1 MMKRVLLVDD
11 NSDSRKAIRMIL
23 ESQGLECVEVLN
35 GAEALNWLQ
44 EGQAN
49 LIVTDNHMP
58 TLTGLEFIER
68 LHEKADPHTPPIIL
82 LSGNLDN
89 SVKVQARNAGAYAI
103 LDKPCN
109 FSEFLSVV
117 SLALEGQVLVHSS

>member
-1 MMKRVLLVDD
+1 MKLVLLVDD
-11 NSDSRKAIRMIL
+11 NSDSRKAIRMVL

-35 GAEALNWLQ
+35 GAAALTWLE
-44 EGQAN
+44 EGHAD

-68 LHEKADPHTPPIIL
+68 LNDKADPHTPPVIL
-82 LSGNLDN
+82 LSGNLHD
-89 SVKVQARNAGAYAI
+89 SAKIQARNAGTYAI

-117 SLALEGQVLVHSS
+117 TLALEGQAQVHSR